1 MKVTV
6 TPDGE
11 VSFDT
16 DDIVQAVNMIKAL
29 RNGATSPMRKKR
41 GPYKKRSSGPVEE
54 IVPVSPSLVET
65 WQWLVDNDKP
75 TGAAIQ
81 EIADGLGIKN
91 PAVTFRL
98 NKLIQKGLAHKVR
111 RGYYRPGESG

>member
-1 MKVTV
+1 MKVI
-6 TPDGE
+6 
-11 VSFDT
+11 VSPNGDVIFETEDT
-16 DDIVQAVNMIKAL
+16 MQALDMVNAL
-29 RNGATSPMRKKR
+29 RNGTKRAGKPR
-41 GPYKKRSSGPVEE
+41 GPYKKKKSVEE
-54 IVPVSPSLVET
+54 IVPVSSSLVET

-75 TGAAIQ
+75 TGASVQ

-98 NKLIQKGLAHKVR
+98 NKLVQKGLVHKVK